1 MKKFL
6 FFFLLLTGTMV
17 SQAYDFSAVAP
28 TGQTLYYNIN
38 GSAVTVTYPGF
49 FDDDNNYWHNVG
61 TEPSGAL
68 EIPASVTYNDTTYS
82 VTSIG
87 KYAFHACHDL
97 TSVTIPNTVTSI
109 GNEAFYGCRFTSITI
124 PNSVTSIGDWSF
136 TMCALTSITIGNS
149 VTTIGEYAFWSC
161 DDLTSVTIPNSVTS
175 IGGSAFSYC
184 YGLTSVTIGNSVDSI
199 GALAFVGCSG
209 LTSVT
214 IPNSVTSIG
223 DGAFENCSGLT
234 SVTIGNSVTSI
245 GSSAFY
251 GCSSLTSV
259 TIGNSV
265 TNIGNYAFC
274 NCNGLTSV
282 TIGDSVTCIGESAFE
297 NCHGLT
303 SVVIGS
309 GVTDI
314 HDMAFEDCDHLSDIT
329 CKAVTPPTVANHDAF
344 EGVWKGLPLSVPNES
359 VSQYQIAYAWR
370 EFTNIIG
377 MNIPED
383 YTITVTVNNASMG
396 SVSGAG
402 TYADGETV
410 TLTATANMGY
420 RFVRWSNGM
429 ENNPYT
435 FTATEDVDLIA
446 YFEAIP
452 TQGINEANVTF
463 NINSGNG
470 VIVLNGVEGQM
481 MRIFDILGYV
491 IVSERA
497 VDNKQYQMPSSGVYF
512 VQVDNYPAQK
522 VVVVK

>member
-6 FFFLLLTGTMV
+6 FFFLLLLGTFV

-161 DDLTSVTIPNSVTS
+161 LDLTI
-175 IGGSAFSYC
+175 
-184 YGLTSVTIGNSVDSI
+184 
-199 GALAFVGCSG
+199 
-209 LTSVT
+209 VT

-223 DGAFENCSGLT
+223 DGAFENCSGLM

>member
-1 MKKFL
+1 MAEETKSVRLNKAAKEF
-6 FFFLLLTGTMV
+6 
-17 SQAYDFSAVAP
+17 
-28 TGQTLYYNIN
+28 
-38 GSAVTVTYPGF
+38 
-49 FDDDNNYWHNVG
+49 NVG
-61 TEPSGAL
+61 IANLVDFL
-68 EIPASVTYNDTTYS
+68 EKKGHKV
-82 VTSIG
+82 
-87 KYAFHACHDL
+87 DL
-97 TSVTIPNTVTSI
+97 NPNTRLTAEQYDLLSK
-109 GNEAFYGCRFTSITI
+109 AFQSEREVKEQADKIELT
-124 PNSVTSIGDWSF
+124 PN
-136 TMCALTSITIGNS
+136 NS
-149 VTTIGEYAFWSC
+149 
-161 DDLTSVTIPNSVTS
+161 
-175 IGGSAFSYC
+175 
-184 YGLTSVTIGNSVDSI
+184 SVTIGNAVSGI
-199 GALAFVGCSG
+199 G
-209 LTSVT
+209 
-214 IPNSVTSIG
+214 
-223 DGAFENCSGLT
+223 EY
-234 SVTIGNSVTSI
+234 
-245 GSSAFY
+245 AFY

-265 TNIGNYAFC
+265 TSIGNYAFC

-402 TYADGETV
+402 TYANGETV

-470 VIVLNGVEGQM
+470 VIVLNGVEGKM
-481 MRIFDILGYV
+481 MRIFDILGHV

-512 VQVDNYPAQK
+512 VQVGNYPAQK